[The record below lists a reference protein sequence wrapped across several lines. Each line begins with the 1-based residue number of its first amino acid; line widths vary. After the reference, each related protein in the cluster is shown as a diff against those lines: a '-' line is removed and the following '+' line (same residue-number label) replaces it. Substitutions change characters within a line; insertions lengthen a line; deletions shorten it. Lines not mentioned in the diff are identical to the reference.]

1 MSYTLVLEWM
11 PGDLYMSAVTARCTA
26 PTSSYS
32 VVWLPPNKV
41 YQITLYCGS
50 TSLVSFLV
58 GAFRGKAWSYMKNK
72 IWYLGYIISLCIV
85 LIIFLTD
92 FNKMVDIGLAV
103 LFSAI
108 FSVSHTQILHN
119 KMMKNDTEYKNNVMD
134 ERNIAIK
141 EKAGNITNM
150 ITLTLLG
157 LATVIF
163 ICLDLLLPAIVTG
176 AIITVQ
182 PVILII
188 VSNMIE
194 KKM

>member
-1 MSYTLVLEWM
+1 
-11 PGDLYMSAVTARCTA
+11 
-26 PTSSYS
+26 
-32 VVWLPPNKV
+32 
-41 YQITLYCGS
+41 
-50 TSLVSFLV
+50 
-58 GAFRGKAWSYMKNK
+58 MKNK
-72 IWYLGYIISLCIV
+72 IWYLGYVISLCIV

-163 ICLDLLLPAIVTG
+163 ICLDLLIPAIVTG
-176 AIITVQ
+176 VIITVQ

>member
-1 MSYTLVLEWM
+1 
-11 PGDLYMSAVTARCTA
+11 
-26 PTSSYS
+26 
-32 VVWLPPNKV
+32 
-41 YQITLYCGS
+41 
-50 TSLVSFLV
+50 
-58 GAFRGKAWSYMKNK
+58 MKNK
-72 IWYLGYIISLCIV
+72 IWYAGYIVSLCIV

-108 FSVSHTQILHN
+108 FSVSHTQILHS
-119 KMMKNDTEYKNNVMD
+119 KMMKNDTEYKIHVMD

-150 ITLTLLG
+150 ITITLLG
-157 LATVIF
+157 LATLAF
-163 ICLDLLLPAIVTG
+163 ICLDLLIPAIVTG

-182 PVILII
+182 PVILIL
-188 VSNMIE
+188 VSNRIE

>member
-1 MSYTLVLEWM
+1 M
-11 PGDLYMSAVTARCTA
+11 R
-26 PTSSYS
+26 
-32 VVWLPPNKV
+32 
-41 YQITLYCGS
+41 
-50 TSLVSFLV
+50 
-58 GAFRGKAWSYMKNK
+58 NK
-72 IWYLGYIISLCIV
+72 IWYMGYIISLCIV

-150 ITLTLLG
+150 ITLALLG
-157 LATVIF
+157 LATVVF

-182 PVILII
+182 PVILIL
-188 VSNMIE
+188 VSNRIE

>member
-1 MSYTLVLEWM
+1 
-11 PGDLYMSAVTARCTA
+11 
-26 PTSSYS
+26 
-32 VVWLPPNKV
+32 
-41 YQITLYCGS
+41 
-50 TSLVSFLV
+50 
-58 GAFRGKAWSYMKNK
+58 MKNK

-85 LIIFLTD
+85 LIFFLTD

-157 LATVIF
+157 LATVVF

>member
-1 MSYTLVLEWM
+1 
-11 PGDLYMSAVTARCTA
+11 
-26 PTSSYS
+26 
-32 VVWLPPNKV
+32 
-41 YQITLYCGS
+41 
-50 TSLVSFLV
+50 
-58 GAFRGKAWSYMKNK
+58 MKNK

-119 KMMKNDTEYKNNVMD
+119 KMMKNDIEYKNNVMD

>member
-1 MSYTLVLEWM
+1 
-11 PGDLYMSAVTARCTA
+11 
-26 PTSSYS
+26 
-32 VVWLPPNKV
+32 
-41 YQITLYCGS
+41 
-50 TSLVSFLV
+50 
-58 GAFRGKAWSYMKNK
+58 MKNK

-103 LFSAI
+103 LFSAN

>member
-1 MSYTLVLEWM
+1 
-11 PGDLYMSAVTARCTA
+11 
-26 PTSSYS
+26 
-32 VVWLPPNKV
+32 
-41 YQITLYCGS
+41 
-50 TSLVSFLV
+50 
-58 GAFRGKAWSYMKNK
+58 MKNK
-72 IWYLGYIISLCIV
+72 IWYAGYIVSLCIV

-108 FSVSHTQILHN
+108 FSVSHTQILHS
-119 KMMKNDTEYKNNVMD
+119 KMMKNDTEYKIHVMD

-157 LATVIF
+157 VATVIF
-163 ICLDLLLPAIVTG
+163 ICLDLLIPAIITG

-182 PVILII
+182 PVILIV

>member
-1 MSYTLVLEWM
+1 
-11 PGDLYMSAVTARCTA
+11 
-26 PTSSYS
+26 
-32 VVWLPPNKV
+32 
-41 YQITLYCGS
+41 
-50 TSLVSFLV
+50 
-58 GAFRGKAWSYMKNK
+58 MKNK
-72 IWYLGYIISLCIV
+72 IWYLGYIVSLCIV

-119 KMMKNDTEYKNNVMD
+119 KMMKNDTEYKKNVMD

-150 ITLTLLG
+150 ITLILLG

-163 ICLDLLLPAIVTG
+163 ICLDLLIPAIVTG
-176 AIITVQ
+176 AIITIQ
-182 PVILII
+182 PVILIL

-194 KKM
+194 KKCKGEYYEICN

>member
-1 MSYTLVLEWM
+1 
-11 PGDLYMSAVTARCTA
+11 
-26 PTSSYS
+26 
-32 VVWLPPNKV
+32 
-41 YQITLYCGS
+41 
-50 TSLVSFLV
+50 
-58 GAFRGKAWSYMKNK
+58 MKNK
-72 IWYLGYIISLCIV
+72 IWYLGYIISLCLV

-157 LATVIF
+157 LATVVF

>member
-1 MSYTLVLEWM
+1 
-11 PGDLYMSAVTARCTA
+11 
-26 PTSSYS
+26 
-32 VVWLPPNKV
+32 
-41 YQITLYCGS
+41 
-50 TSLVSFLV
+50 
-58 GAFRGKAWSYMKNK
+58 MKNK

-157 LATVIF
+157 LATVVF

-194 KKM
+194 KKV

>member
-1 MSYTLVLEWM
+1 
-11 PGDLYMSAVTARCTA
+11 
-26 PTSSYS
+26 
-32 VVWLPPNKV
+32 
-41 YQITLYCGS
+41 
-50 TSLVSFLV
+50 
-58 GAFRGKAWSYMKNK
+58 MKNK
-72 IWYLGYIISLCIV
+72 IWYAGYIVSLCIV

-108 FSVSHTQILHN
+108 FSVSHTQILHS
-119 KMMKNDTEYKNNVMD
+119 KMMKNDTEYKIHVMD

-150 ITLTLLG
+150 ITLTRLG
-157 LATVIF
+157 LATVAF
-163 ICLDLLLPAIVTG
+163 ICLDLLIPAIVTG

-182 PVILII
+182 PVILIL
-188 VSNMIE
+188 VSNRIE